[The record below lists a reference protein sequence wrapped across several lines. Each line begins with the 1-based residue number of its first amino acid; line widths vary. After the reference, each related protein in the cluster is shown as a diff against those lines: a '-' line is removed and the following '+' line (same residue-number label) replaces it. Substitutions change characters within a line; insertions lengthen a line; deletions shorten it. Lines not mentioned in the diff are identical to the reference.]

1 MIKKSVEPVC
11 NFFDDR
17 PISESSKKLY
27 ISKLKKLNGSVPTTL
42 DFLKNTKEMDSKL
55 EAMGL
60 NTRRSAVIA
69 IVSACKGKEPELHA
83 HYTGLMDKLNK
94 EERETT
100 KDTKSAKQE
109 ENWMSLDELDLLR
122 KEKGSIVKKVS
133 KKKEITDGQFRELQ
147 AYTLLSLYILLPP
160 RRSLDYVAMV
170 VGKEPDQNKEVNY
183 YFNGHFY
190 MNAYK
195 TAKVYKQQIISVPK
209 DLQNILKVYLRFK
222 PKNSDRLL
230 VSADGV
236 PLTTKSVVS
245 ILNTITGKH
254 ISTSM
259 LRNIYAS
266 SVAKPLIDKL
276 SSLASAMGTST
287 DQLANTY
294 SKN

>member
-27 ISKLKKLNGSVPTTL
+27 ISKLKKLNGSVPTSL

-83 HYTGLMDKLNK
+83 HYTSLMDKLNK

-122 KEKGSIVKKVS
+122 KEKGAIVKKVS

-147 AYTLLSLYILLPP
+147 AYTLLSLYTVLPP

-170 VGKEPDQNKEVNY
+170 IGQPDDNKEINY
-183 YFNGHFY
+183 YDNGHFY
-190 MNAYK
+190 FNNFK
-195 TAKVYKQQIISVPK
+195 TSKTYKQQIVNVPK
-209 DLQNILKVYLRFK
+209 ELQNILKVYIKFK

-230 VSADGV
+230 VNAEGQ
-236 PLTTKSVVS
+236 PLTTKSIVT
-245 ILNTITGKH
+245 ILNQVTGKH

-259 LRNIYAS
+259 LRNIYSTA
-266 SVAKPLIDKL
+266 VAKPMLDRLENIAEK
-276 SSLASAMGTST
+276 MGTSVQMLK
-287 DQLANTY
+287 DTY

>member
-11 NFFDDR
+11 NFFDER

-27 ISKLKKLNGSVPTTL
+27 ISKLKKLNGSVPTSL
-42 DFLKNTKEMDSKL
+42 DFLKNTKEIDAKL

-69 IVSACKGKEPELHA
+69 IVSACKGNEPELHA

-122 KEKGSIVKKVS
+122 KEKGSVVKKVS

-147 AYTLLSLYILLPP
+147 AYTLLSLYTVLPP

-170 VGKEPDQNKEVNY
+170 IGQPDDNKEINY
-183 YFNGHFY
+183 YDNGHFY
-190 MNAYK
+190 FNNFK
-195 TAKVYKQQIISVPK
+195 TSKTYKQQIVNVPK
-209 DLQNILKVYLRFK
+209 ELQNILKVYIKFK

-230 VSADGV
+230 VNAEGH
-236 PLTTKSVVS
+236 PLTTKSIVT
-245 ILNTITGKH
+245 ILNQVTGKY

-259 LRNIYAS
+259 LRNIYSTA
-266 SVAKPLIDKL
+266 VAKPMLDRLENIAEK
-276 SSLASAMGTST
+276 MGTSVQMLK
-287 DQLANTY
+287 DTY

>member
-27 ISKLKKLNGSVPTTL
+27 ISKLKKLNGSVPTSL
-42 DFLKNTKEMDSKL
+42 EFLKDKDGIGKKL

-69 IVSACKGKEPELHA
+69 VVSALKGKDPELHK
-83 HYTGLMDKLNK
+83 HYTEVMDKLNR

-100 KDTKSAKQE
+100 KDTKSEKQK
-109 ENWMSLDELDLLR
+109 ENWLSLDELEKIR
-122 KEKGSIVKKVS
+122 QEKGSIVKKIS
-133 KKKEITDGQFRELQ
+133 KKKEISDSQWRELQ

-183 YFNGHFY
+183 YFNGYFY

-236 PLTTKSVVS
+236 PLTTKSVVL
-245 ILNTITGKH
+245 ILNNITGKK
-254 ISTSM
+254 ISVS
-259 LRNIYAS
+259 LIRNIYSTA
-266 SVAKPLIDKL
+266 VAKPLIDKL
-276 SSLASAMGTST
+276 EGIATAMSTSVNM
-287 DQLANTY
+287 LSNTY